1 MDLFGPMTIRDDCVK
16 KGPRI
21 HKKVWGVLFT
31 CTASQAV
38 HLDVAIDYSTEAV
51 LHTIRRLLALRGDV
65 RVIISDPGT
74 QLMGA
79 EKEMGFWRKGW
90 DQEELNRFGS
100 SRGIEW
106 KFIMPASQHQ
116 NGAAESLIKFSKGVL
131 KSMKKIYGESKLS
144 INELNTLF
152 AEVTNIV
159 NERPI
164 GVKPNSETDTE
175 YLSPNSLLLGRN
187 SSRICS
193 GPFQEKDLYDEKP
206 AAMKTR
212 FLLVQRMC
220 DQFWKVWTKLYFP
233 TLLWQQKWHQKQRSL
248 KVGDI
253 CLLQDPNA
261 LRGEWRLCIVTEVF
275 PDRNGVVRNVE
286 VKVAPR
292 FKGSG
297 QYKSQVLYKLKRH
310 VSNLI
315 VIVPAEEVDKNK
327 KVENI
332 QMEITA

>member
-261 LRGEWRLCIVTEVF
+261 LRGELWWVVVG
-275 PDRNGVVRNVE
+275 GVVVVVVQTNNR
-286 VKVAPR
+286 VKPN
-292 FKGSG
+292 FS
-297 QYKSQVLYKLKRH
+297 
-310 VSNLI
+310 
-315 VIVPAEEVDKNK
+315 
-327 KVENI
+327 
-332 QMEITA
+332 